1 MLCPGAS
8 VVNIHQ
14 SVRGYGGGND
24 TSHAAMN
31 YDATKARRDLIAGL
45 TVAAVS
51 LPQGITYALVAGV
64 DPKFGV
70 YSAIVVTFVA
80 SVFGSSSHL
89 INGPTSAI
97 SLLVFSSLA
106 FLDPDNRTVVFES
119 LFLLGVLVGTF
130 QILIAVFRLG
140 DLTRYISESIISGF
154 ILAAAVLIAVGQ
166 LGNALGVKDRG
177 NGKMPVLE
185 RIYLT
190 LFHGDPINYRAVIL
204 SVTTVVL
211 AVVLRWLVRRFRL
224 PQLDL
229 LAVLVIAA
237 VIADAAGWSNA
248 DRSGNTAVQL
258 TAKIPQSLPSP
269 HIPNVQ
275 LGLLGHLSQ
284 GALAIAFIGLL
295 EALSIAKAIA
305 YQSGQ
310 KIDYN
315 RQILAEGLANL
326 TGGFFQAV
334 PGSGSVSRSPIA
346 FQAGAVTRFSGVI
359 SAVIVAVAVL
369 LFAPLLHYMP
379 KAALAGLLLIT
390 AARLVDG
397 KRLRYTLRA
406 SRYDAGLVIITA
418 VTGVLIN
425 LDTAVLLG
433 IGLSILLFVPRAAK
447 LKAREMVVTPERV
460 VRERVPGDPV
470 DPSTVIYDFEGELFF
485 GAAPELERHLGLLHD
500 RVEKDGIQFVVL
512 RLKRVRHPDAV
523 VIERLER
530 FLREET
536 ARGVTVLLAGVQSDL
551 WTLLTN
557 VGFGEWFSWEHVFPE
572 EDQEFSATLK
582 AVRYA
587 HAQRGARNF
596 RAPVPAAAGA
606 GNGDAQPYYYLV

>member
-1 MLCPGAS
+1 MSISDSLK
-8 VVNIHQ
+8 NLN
-14 SVRGYGGGND
+14 YGGD
-24 TSHAAMN
+24 
-31 YDATKARRDLIAGL
+31 KARRDLIAGL

-70 YSAIVVTFVA
+70 YSCIVVTFVA

-106 FLDPDNRTVVFES
+106 FIDPENRTVLFEA

-130 QILIAVFRLG
+130 QILIAVFKLG
-140 DLTRYISESIISGF
+140 DLTRYISESVILGF
-154 ILAAAVLIAVGQ
+154 LLAAAILIAVGQ

-177 NGKMPVLE
+177 TGRMPVLK
-185 RIYLT
+185 RTYLT
-190 LFHGDPINYRAVIL
+190 LFQGDAINYRALTL
-204 SVTTVVL
+204 SVATVVL
-211 AVVLRWLVRRFRL
+211 AVVLRRLVKRYGL

-229 LAVLVIAA
+229 LAVLVFAALIAYL
-237 VIADAAGWSNA
+237 AGWA
-248 DRSGNTAVQL
+248 TEDHTGNTAVAL
-258 TAKIPQSLPSP
+258 TAKIPQSLPVP
-269 HIPNVQ
+269 HIPSVQ
-275 LGLLGHLSQ
+275 LGEVGQLSS

-334 PGSGSVSRSPIA
+334 PGSGSVSRSPINY
-346 FQAGAVTRFSGVI
+346 QAGAVSRFSGVI
-359 SAVIVAVAVL
+359 ASIAVAFAVL

-379 KAALAGLLLIT
+379 RAALAGLLLIT
-390 AARLVDG
+390 AARLIDY
-397 KRLRYTLRA
+397 KRLRYALRA

-418 VTGVLIN
+418 LTGVLID

-433 IGLSILLFVPRAAK
+433 VGLSILLFVPRAAK
-447 LKAREMVVTPERV
+447 LKAKELVVAPDRV
-460 VRERVPGDPV
+460 VRERVPGDPA
-470 DPSTVIYDFEGELFF
+470 DPSIVIYDFEGELFF
-485 GAAPELERHLGLLHD
+485 GAAPELERYLEALGERIRQDDIKFL
-500 RVEKDGIQFVVL
+500 VL

-523 VIERLER
+523 VIERIEK
-530 FLREET
+530 FLREEDN
-536 ARGVTVLLAGVQSDL
+536 RGVTVLLAGVQTDL
-551 WTLLTN
+551 WTLLKN
-557 VGFGEWFSWEHVFPE
+557 VGFDEWFPPERIFPE
-572 EDQEFSATLK
+572 EEEEFSATLK

-587 HAQRGARNF
+587 HALRGFDEAQV
-596 RAPVPAAAGA
+596 PIPAAAIA
-606 GNGDAQPYYYLV
+606 GNGDSKHYYYLV

>member
-1 MLCPGAS
+1 MSISEKLS
-8 VVNIHQ
+8 NL
-14 SVRGYGGGND
+14 
-24 TSHAAMN
+24 N
-31 YDATKARRDLIAGL
+31 YDSTKARRDLIAGL

-106 FLDPDNRTVVFES
+106 FLDPENRTVLFES

-130 QILIAVFRLG
+130 QILIAVFKLG

-154 ILAAAVLIAVGQ
+154 ILAAAVLIALGQ

-177 NGKMPVLE
+177 NGRMSVLK
-185 RIYLT
+185 RSYLT
-190 LFHGDPINYRAVIL
+190 LFHGDAINYRAVLL
-204 SVTTVVL
+204 SVATVVL
-211 AVVLRWLVRRFRL
+211 AVASRWLVRRYRL

-237 VIADAAGWSNA
+237 VIAYAAGWSSE
-248 DRSGNTAVQL
+248 DHSGNTAVAL
-258 TAKIPQSLPSP
+258 TAKIPQSLPFP
-269 HIPNVQ
+269 HIPDVQ
-275 LGLLGHLSQ
+275 LGALGQLSQ

-346 FQAGAVTRFSGVI
+346 FQAGAATRFSGVM
-359 SAVIVAVAVL
+359 SAVAVAVVVL

-390 AARLVDG
+390 AARLIDY
-397 KRLRYTLRA
+397 KRLRYTIRA

-418 VTGVLIN
+418 MTGVLG
-425 LDTAVLLG
+425 V
-433 IGLSILLFVPRAAK
+433 GLSILLFVPRAAK
-447 LKAREMVVTPERV
+447 LKARELVVAPERV
-460 VRERVPGDPV
+460 VRERVPGDPA
-470 DPSTVIYDFEGELFF
+470 DPSIVIYDFEGELFF
-485 GAAPELERHLGLLHD
+485 GAAPELERYLAELQN
-500 RVEKDGIQFVVL
+500 RVEQEGIKFVVL

-523 VIERLER
+523 VTERIER

-536 ARGVTVLLAGVQSDL
+536 ARGVTVLLAGVQPDM
-551 WTLLTN
+551 WTLLKN
-557 VGFGEWFSWEHVFPE
+557 VGVDRWFSSKHVFPE
-572 EDQEFSATLK
+572 EDEEFSATLK

-587 HAQRGARNF
+587 RAQLEAPDF
-596 RAPVPAAAGA
+596 PVPVAVAAVS
-606 GNGDAQPYYYLV
+606 GDAQRYYYLV

>member
-1 MLCPGAS
+1 MLDNLKNA
-8 VVNIHQ
+8 
-14 SVRGYGGGND
+14 
-24 TSHAAMN
+24 N
-31 YDATKARRDLIAGL
+31 YDGDKARRDLIAGL

-70 YSAIVVTFVA
+70 YSCIVVTFVA

-106 FLDPDNRTVVFES
+106 YLDPENRTVLFEA

-130 QILIAVFRLG
+130 QILIAVFKLG
-140 DLTRYISESIISGF
+140 DLTRYISESVILGF
-154 ILAAAVLIAVGQ
+154 LLAAAVLIAVGQ
-166 LGNALGVKDRG
+166 LGNALGVKDQGTGR
-177 NGKMPVLE
+177 MSVLK
-185 RIYLT
+185 RTYLT
-190 LFHGDPINYRAVIL
+190 LFHGDAINYRALIL
-204 SVTTVVL
+204 SVATVVL
-211 AVVLRWLVRRFRL
+211 AVVLRRLVKRYGL

-229 LAVLVIAA
+229 LAVLVLAALIAYL
-237 VIADAAGWSNA
+237 AGWSTE
-248 DRSGNTAVQL
+248 DHTGNTAVAL
-258 TAKIPQSLPSP
+258 TAKIPQSLPAP
-269 HIPNVQ
+269 HIPSVQ
-275 LGLLGHLSQ
+275 LGEVGQLSS

-310 KIDYN
+310 KLDYN

-334 PGSGSVSRSPIA
+334 PGSGSVSRSPIN
-346 FQAGAVTRFSGVI
+346 FQAGAVSRFSGVI
-359 SAVIVAVAVL
+359 ASIAVAVAVL

-379 KAALAGLLLIT
+379 RAALAGLLLIT
-390 AARLVDG
+390 AARLIDY
-397 KRLRYTLRA
+397 KRLRYALKA

-418 VTGVLIN
+418 LTGVLID

-433 IGLSILLFVPRAAK
+433 VALSILLFVPRAAK
-447 LKAREMVVTPERV
+447 LKAKELVVAPERV

-470 DPSTVIYDFEGELFF
+470 DPSIIIYDFEGELFF
-485 GAAPELERHLGLLHD
+485 GAAPELERYLAALSE
-500 RVEKDGIQFVVL
+500 RIRKDDIKFLVL

-523 VIERLER
+523 VIERIEK
-530 FLREET
+530 FVREET
-536 ARGVTVLLAGVQSDL
+536 SRGATVLLAGVQPDL
-551 WTLLTN
+551 WTLLKN
-557 VGFGEWFSWEHVFPE
+557 VGFDGWFPTAHVFPE
-572 EDQEFSATLK
+572 EDEEFSATLK

-587 HAQRGARNF
+587 HAQRGF
-596 RAPVPAAAGA
+596 DESGAPVPVSAVAA
-606 GNGDAQPYYYLV
+606 NGDSKHYYYLV

>member
-1 MLCPGAS
+1 MSILDNLKN
-8 VVNIHQ
+8 V
-14 SVRGYGGGND
+14 
-24 TSHAAMN
+24 N
-31 YDATKARRDLIAGL
+31 YDGEKARRDLIAGL

-70 YSAIVVTFVA
+70 YSCIVVTFVA

-106 FLDPDNRTVVFES
+106 FLDPENRTVLFEA

-130 QILIAVFRLG
+130 QILIAVFKLG
-140 DLTRYISESIISGF
+140 DLTRYISESVILGF
-154 ILAAAVLIAVGQ
+154 LLAAAVLIAVGQ
-166 LGNALGVKDRG
+166 LGNALGVKNQGTGRMSLP
-177 NGKMPVLE
+177 K
-185 RIYLT
+185 RTYLT
-190 LFHGDPINYRAVIL
+190 LFHGDAINYRALIL
-204 SVTTVVL
+204 SVATVVL
-211 AVVLRWLVRRFRL
+211 AVVLRRLVKRYGL

-237 VIADAAGWSNA
+237 LIAYVAGWSTE
-248 DRSGNTAVQL
+248 DHTGNTAVAL
-258 TAKIPQSLPSP
+258 TAKIPQSLPAP
-269 HIPNVQ
+269 HIPSVQ
-275 LGLLGHLSQ
+275 LGEVGQLSS

-310 KIDYN
+310 KLDYN

-334 PGSGSVSRSPIA
+334 PGSGSVSRSPIN
-346 FQAGAVTRFSGVI
+346 FQAGAVSRFSGVVASI
-359 SAVIVAVAVL
+359 AVAVAVL

-379 KAALAGLLLIT
+379 RAALAGLLLIT
-390 AARLVDG
+390 AARLIDY
-397 KRLRYTLRA
+397 KRLRYALKA

-418 VTGVLIN
+418 LTGVLID

-433 IGLSILLFVPRAAK
+433 VALSILLFVPRAAK
-447 LKAREMVVTPERV
+447 LKARELVVAPERV
-460 VRERVPGDPV
+460 VRERVPGDPA
-470 DPSTVIYDFEGELFF
+470 DPSIIIYDFEGELFF
-485 GAAPELERHLGLLHD
+485 GAAPELERYLEALSE
-500 RVEKDGIQFVVL
+500 RIRKDDIKFLVL

-523 VIERLER
+523 VIERIEK
-530 FLREET
+530 FVREET
-536 ARGVTVLLAGVQSDL
+536 SRGATVLLAGVQPDL
-551 WTLLTN
+551 WTLLKN
-557 VGFGEWFSWEHVFPE
+557 VGFDGWFTTAHVFPE
-572 EDQEFSATLK
+572 EDEEFSATLK

-587 HAQRGARNF
+587 HAQCGF
-596 RAPVPAAAGA
+596 DESGAPVPVAAIAA
-606 GNGDAQPYYYLV
+606 NGDSKHYYYLV

>member
-1 MLCPGAS
+1 MSISEKLS
-8 VVNIHQ
+8 NLK
-14 SVRGYGGGND
+14 
-24 TSHAAMN
+24 
-31 YDATKARRDLIAGL
+31 YDSTKARRDLIAGL

-106 FLDPDNRTVVFES
+106 FLDPENRTVLFES

-130 QILIAVFRLG
+130 QILIAVFKLG

-154 ILAAAVLIAVGQ
+154 ILAAAVLIALGQ

-177 NGKMPVLE
+177 NGRMSVLK
-185 RIYLT
+185 RTHLT
-190 LFHGDPINYRAVIL
+190 LFHGDAINYRAVLL
-204 SVTTVVL
+204 SVATVVL
-211 AVVLRWLVRRFRL
+211 AVALRWLVRRYRL

-237 VIADAAGWSNA
+237 VIAYAAGWSSE
-248 DRSGNTAVQL
+248 DHSGNTAVAL
-258 TAKIPQSLPSP
+258 TAKIPKSLPFP
-269 HIPNVQ
+269 HIPDVQ
-275 LGLLGHLSQ
+275 LGALGQLSQ

-346 FQAGAVTRFSGVI
+346 FQAGAATRFSGVI
-359 SAVIVAVAVL
+359 SAVAVAVVVL

-390 AARLVDG
+390 AARLIDYN
-397 KRLRYTLRA
+397 RLRYTIRA

-418 VTGVLIN
+418 LTGVLVD

-433 IGLSILLFVPRAAK
+433 VGLSILLFVPRAAK
-447 LKAREMVVTPERV
+447 LKARELVVAPERV
-460 VRERVPGDPV
+460 VRERVPGDPAA
-470 DPSTVIYDFEGELFF
+470 PLIVIYDFEGELFF
-485 GAAPELERHLGLLHD
+485 GAAPELERYLAELQN
-500 RVEKDGIQFVVL
+500 RVEQEGIKFVVL

-523 VIERLER
+523 VTERIER

-536 ARGVTVLLAGVQSDL
+536 ARGVTVLLAGIQPDM
-551 WTLLTN
+551 WTLLKN
-557 VGFGEWFSWEHVFPE
+557 VGVDRWFSSKHVFPE
-572 EDQEFSATLK
+572 EDEEFSATLK

-587 HAQRGARNF
+587 RAQLEAPDL
-596 RAPVPAAAGA
+596 PVPVTVAAVS
-606 GNGDAQPYYYLV
+606 GNGDAQRYYYLV

>member
-1 MLCPGAS
+1 MSILDNLKN
-8 VVNIHQ
+8 V
-14 SVRGYGGGND
+14 
-24 TSHAAMN
+24 N
-31 YDATKARRDLIAGL
+31 YDGEKARRDLIAGL

-70 YSAIVVTFVA
+70 YSCIVVTFVA

-106 FLDPDNRTVVFES
+106 FLDPENRTVLFEA

-130 QILIAVFRLG
+130 QILIAVFKLG
-140 DLTRYISESIISGF
+140 DLTRYISESVILGF
-154 ILAAAVLIAVGQ
+154 LLAAAVLIAVGQ
-166 LGNALGVKDRG
+166 LGNALGVKDQGTGR
-177 NGKMPVLE
+177 MSVLK
-185 RIYLT
+185 RTYLT
-190 LFHGDPINYRAVIL
+190 LFHGDAINYRALIL
-204 SVTTVVL
+204 SVATVVL
-211 AVVLRWLVRRFRL
+211 AVVLRRLVKRYGL

-229 LAVLVIAA
+229 LAVLVTAALIAY
-237 VIADAAGWSNA
+237 VAGWSTE
-248 DRSGNTAVQL
+248 DHTGNTAVAL
-258 TAKIPQSLPSP
+258 TAKIPQSLPAP
-269 HIPNVQ
+269 HIPSVQ
-275 LGLLGHLSQ
+275 LGEVGQLSS

-310 KIDYN
+310 KLDYN

-334 PGSGSVSRSPIA
+334 PGSGSVSRSPIN
-346 FQAGAVTRFSGVI
+346 FQAGAVSRFSGVVASI
-359 SAVIVAVAVL
+359 AVAVAVL

-379 KAALAGLLLIT
+379 RAALAGLLLIT
-390 AARLVDG
+390 AARLIDY
-397 KRLRYTLRA
+397 KRLRYALKA

-418 VTGVLIN
+418 LTGVLID

-433 IGLSILLFVPRAAK
+433 VALSILLFVPRAAK
-447 LKAREMVVTPERV
+447 LKAKELVVAPERV

-470 DPSTVIYDFEGELFF
+470 DPSIIIYDFEGELFF
-485 GAAPELERHLGLLHD
+485 GAAPELERYLEALSE
-500 RVEKDGIQFVVL
+500 RIRKDDIKFLVL

-523 VIERLER
+523 VIERIEK
-530 FLREET
+530 FVREET
-536 ARGVTVLLAGVQSDL
+536 SRGATVLLAGVQPDL
-551 WTLLTN
+551 WTLLKN
-557 VGFGEWFSWEHVFPE
+557 VGFDGWFPTAHVFPE
-572 EDQEFSATLK
+572 EDEEFSATLK

-587 HAQRGARNF
+587 HAQRGF
-596 RAPVPAAAGA
+596 DESGAPVPVAAVAA
-606 GNGDAQPYYYLV
+606 NGDSKHYYYLV